1 MEKNG
6 QPIGNQPQVD
16 GAAAE
21 WAAWFSSSRM
31 RWSCASMCL
40 CTTRNW
46 LATLRRAFEGVP
58 FRVLAL
64 LGYASPL
71 K

>member
-21 WAAWFSSSRM
+21 LGRLVFELADALVLRVDVRLHNAQLAGNAAQS
-31 RWSCASMCL
+31 L
-40 CTTRNW
+40 
-46 LATLRRAFEGVP
+46 
-58 FRVLAL
+58 
-64 LGYASPL
+64 
-71 K
+71 